1 MEQFYEYIFTGSF
14 GEYNLERMEMIED
27 FFANVGKKNKFFDSE
42 TYEAVIMFLIERNNI
57 TQAREI
63 LFTAREMFHDNVV
76 YRALEV
82 IIDLKDNL
90 NKAISHSTK
99 YYKETLDI
107 VFLFTKAVAYF
118 DQKNYDKGAKVF
130 DSFCKKV
137 ENSDWRS
144 EAYLQMAIYLNGD
157 KYEVVDEPDE
167 EFMTRTMLIKK
178 LVDKALKCN
187 AEVDDKMLFFYA
199 LQFQMLENVREAKT
213 ILNRIIDSNSYH
225 RDAWRLLSEILFEDE
240 QYAEAAEAYKYRIAI
255 NDGNTMNHF
264 QCGVCYSRLGKW
276 ADALHYYELQEKN
289 YPVMLMDN
297 KEFYCT
303 LKNNQ
308 AECLMKMGAFDRALE
323 LCRKTLEIDPNNF
336 QSLVKIAQC
345 HYFMGDSK
353 EAVEYL
359 LKALKMHND
368 YQNNEYESL
377 FETVGDIFTE
387 ISENQEDAD
396 KRESLYN
403 SVLAYSKSF
412 MFLNVTGKAEN
423 RNFEDIQV
431 QNAIRMLKIGRSYT
445 ILGDYTSALVNF
457 QLANYMHSEI
467 PTLQLFLTICY
478 FRLGF
483 TQEAFIHFERIPTS
497 ELEQFKSFMPEL
509 SEIEKKYRENNNL
522 PI

>member
-1 MEQFYEYIFTGSF
+1 
-14 GEYNLERMEMIED
+14 
-27 FFANVGKKNKFFDSE
+27 
-42 TYEAVIMFLIERNNI
+42 
-57 TQAREI
+57 
-63 LFTAREMFHDNVV
+63 
-76 YRALEV
+76 
-82 IIDLKDNL
+82 
-90 NKAISHSTK
+90 
-99 YYKETLDI
+99 
-107 VFLFTKAVAYF
+107 
-118 DQKNYDKGAKVF
+118 
-130 DSFCKKV
+130 
-137 ENSDWRS
+137 
-144 EAYLQMAIYLNGD
+144 
-157 KYEVVDEPDE
+157 
-167 EFMTRTMLIKK
+167 
-178 LVDKALKCN
+178 
-187 AEVDDKMLFFYA
+187 
-199 LQFQMLENVREAKT
+199 
-213 ILNRIIDSNSYH
+213 
-225 RDAWRLLSEILFEDE
+225 
-240 QYAEAAEAYKYRIAI
+240 
-255 NDGNTMNHF
+255 
-264 QCGVCYSRLGKW
+264 
-276 ADALHYYELQEKN
+276 
-289 YPVMLMDN
+289 
-297 KEFYCT
+297 
-303 LKNNQ
+303 
-308 AECLMKMGAFDRALE
+308 MKMGAFDRALE